1 MKNIAADTI
10 PLIEMRGVSVRAG
23 DRLTLDALD
32 LAIAPG
38 EHVAI
43 LGANGSGKS
52 TLVKL
57 IARQL
62 YPQAGAQV
70 RVFGRTRW
78 NVRDLRSLLGIVSP
92 AVQGDYTNNERIEAF
107 EAVAS
112 GFFDARG
119 LWGRTLTDAMRAAA
133 HEALERV
140 GARDLAGRE
149 MATLSTGEARRVL
162 IARALV
168 HRPRALLLDEPCGGL
183 DPASRRN
190 FMETLRGL
198 ARDGTTILLV
208 THHIE
213 EIFPEI
219 GRVVMLRE
227 GRLLRDGPKERLLDS
242 ANLTE
247 LFGAPLSVE
256 RRGEW
261 YSARLD

>member
-1 MKNIAADTI
+1 MNAA
-10 PLIEMRGVSVRAG
+10 PLLDMRGVSVMAG
-23 DRLTLDALD
+23 DRLALDSLD

-38 EHVAI
+38 EHIAI

-62 YPQAGAQV
+62 YPLAGAEL
-70 RVFGRTRW
+70 RIFGRDRW
-78 NVRDLRSLLGIVSP
+78 NVRELRGLLGIVSP
-92 AVQGDYTNNERIEAF
+92 ALQGDYTGHERLEVF

-112 GFFDARG
+112 GFFNARG
-119 LWGRTLTDAMRAAA
+119 LWRHTLTGPMRTAS

-140 GARDLAGRE
+140 GALHLVGRE

-168 HRPRALLLDEPCGGL
+168 HRPRALLLDEPCTGL
-183 DPASRRN
+183 DPASRRL
-190 FMETLRGL
+190 FLERLRGL
-198 ARDGTTILLV
+198 AREGTTILLV

-213 EIFPEI
+213 EILPEI
-219 GRVVMLRE
+219 ARVAMLRE
-227 GRLLRDGPKERLLDS
+227 GRLVHDGVKERLLTS
-242 ANLTE
+242 ATLTE
-247 LFGAPLSVE
+247 LFGAPIAVE
-256 RRGEW
+256 HRGDW